1 MSPTSLA
8 NRRFST
14 TVARELLV
22 GVTGVMLVGF
32 ILMHLSGNLLI
43 LLGPDAFN
51 HYAERLHSL
60 GELLWVGRLGLFLT
74 FLIHITMAIWLAK
87 DNAGAR
93 GGARYEVEKPAGRK
107 TFATRLMTISG
118 GIILI
123 FVLLHVYDFT
133 ITGHPTGDR
142 SIVPGMGEESLGL
155 YGVVF
160 NSFGNPVRSL
170 LYIIAVWFVGIHLS
184 HAIASVA
191 VTLGFLADKDTSGA
205 ELAARVIGLAVAV
218 GFTTIPLYVMFR
230 TYVFVIGE

>member
-1 MSPTSLA
+1 MSSTSLA

-14 TVARELLV
+14 SVARELIV

-43 LLGPDAFN
+43 LLGPESFN
-51 HYAERLHSL
+51 HYAETLQSL
-60 GELLWVGRLGLFLT
+60 GELLWVARLGLILT
-74 FLIHITMAIWLAK
+74 FVFHITMAIWLAK
-87 DNAGAR
+87 ENAGAR
-93 GGARYEVEKPAGRK
+93 GGARYEVEKPTGRK
-107 TFATRLMTISG
+107 TFATRMMTLSG
-118 GIILI
+118 GIILV

-142 SIVPGMGEESLGL
+142 SIVPSMGAESMGL

-170 LYIIAVWFVGIHLS
+170 LYIIAVWFVGLHLS

-191 VTLGFLADKDTSGA
+191 VTLGFLTDKSTGKA
-205 ELAARVIGLAVAV
+205 ELAARVIGLAVAI
-218 GFTTIPLYVMFR
+218 GFTIIPLYVMLR